1 MKSKEASGLQYPSGM
16 PPRIEERF
24 NKIKAGPEYLA
35 IKTANQIGPPSSLKA
50 RVLFN
55 SKVNKLQCTAASVC
69 YSHLFAASI
78 PKSHV

>member
-1 MKSKEASGLQYPSGM
+1 LKSKEASGLQYPSGM
-16 PPRIEERF
+16 PPRIAERI
-24 NKIKAGPEYLA
+24 NKIKAYLA

>member
-16 PPRIEERF
+16 PPRIEERI
-24 NKIKAGPEYLA
+24 NKIKASPEYLA

-55 SKVNKLQCTAASVC
+55 SKVKLQCAAASVC